1 MNMYLM
7 RDIPEVCRPRERLLK
22 SGVKSLSDAELL
34 AIVLG
39 TGAPGKN
46 VIQLARE
53 LLLDGGLKGLRRR
66 DLNKLRKTCGIGPTK
81 AARIAAVFELT
92 HRITLEIPEKEPF
105 DARRL
110 GPKLVTGIGHYSQE
124 HLGAVLLDARYRQV
138 RQREL
143 FIGTVNGSMVSPA
156 EILRFALGDSASAVV
171 LYHNHPSGD
180 PTPSRD
186 DIAMTERVRDSLQM
200 LDMELVDHI
209 VVSEHRYMSMK
220 QAELF

>member
-1 MNMYLM
+1 MYLM

-22 SGVKSLSDAELL
+22 SGVKALSDAELL

-66 DLNKLRKTCGIGPTK
+66 DLNALRKTCGIGATK
-81 AARIAAVFELT
+81 AARIAAIFELA
-92 HRITLEIPEKEPF
+92 HRITLEMPEKEPF
-105 DARRL
+105 DSKHL
-110 GPKLVTGIGHYSQE
+110 GPRLVAGIGHYPQE
-124 HLGAVLLDARYRQV
+124 HLGAVLLDARHRQV

-143 FIGTVNGSMVSPA
+143 FVGTLNRSVISTG
-156 EILRFALGDSASAVV
+156 EILRFALGDRASAVV

-186 DIAMTERVRDSLQM
+186 DVAITEKVRDSLRL
-200 LDMELVDHI
+200 LDIELVDHI

>member
-1 MNMYLM
+1 MYLM

-22 SGVKSLSDAELL
+22 SGVKALSDAELL
-34 AIVLG
+34 AIILG

-66 DLNKLRKTCGIGPTK
+66 DPHTLRRTCGVGATK

-92 HRITLEIPEKEPF
+92 HRITLEVPEKELF
-105 DARRL
+105 DPKQF
-110 GPKLVTGIGHYSQE
+110 GPRLVTGIGHHPQE
-124 HLGAVLLDARYRQV
+124 HLGAVLLDARHRLV

-143 FIGTVNGSMVSPA
+143 FVGTLNRSVVSTG
-156 EILRFALGDSASAVV
+156 EILRFALGDRASAVV

-186 DIAMTERVRDSLQM
+186 DVAITEKVRDSLRL
-200 LDMELVDHI
+200 LDIELVDHI
-209 VVSEHRYMSMK
+209 VVSEHRYLSMK

>member
-1 MNMYLM
+1 MTMYLM

-66 DLNKLRKTCGIGPTK
+66 DLNKLRRTCGIGATK

-92 HRITLEIPEKEPF
+92 HRLTLEMPEKEPF
-105 DARRL
+105 DAKHL
-110 GPKLVTGIGHYSQE
+110 GPTLVSGMGHYPQE
-124 HLGAVLLDARYRQV
+124 HLGAVLLDARHRLG
-138 RQREL
+138 RQREI
-143 FIGTVNGSMVSPA
+143 FVGTLNRSVVSPS
-156 EILRFALGDSASAVV
+156 EILRFALSDSASAVV
-171 LYHNHPSGD
+171 LFHNHPSGD
-180 PTPSRD
+180 PTPSPD
-186 DIAMTERVRDSLQM
+186 DIAITHKVQQSLAL
-200 LDMELVDHI
+200 LDIELVDHL

-220 QAELF
+220 QAQLF

>member
-1 MNMYLM
+1 MYLM

-22 SGVKSLSDAELL
+22 SGVKALSDAELL

-53 LLLDGGLKGLRRR
+53 LLLDGGLKGLRGR
-66 DLNKLRKTCGIGPTK
+66 DLNTLRKTCGVGATK

-92 HRITLEIPEKEPF
+92 HRITLEMPEKEPF
-105 DARRL
+105 DPKQL
-110 GPKLVTGIGHYSQE
+110 GPRLVTGIGHYPQE
-124 HLGAVLLDARYRQV
+124 HLGAVLLDARHRTV

-143 FIGTVNGSMVSPA
+143 FVGTLNRSVISTG
-156 EILRFALGDSASAVV
+156 EILRFALGDRASAVV

-186 DIAMTERVRDSLQM
+186 DVAITEKVRDSLRL
-200 LDMELVDHI
+200 LDIELVDHI